1 MRTYVYQWLDEA
13 FDAHSASLADEP
25 SVDHVAEPDPIGN
38 AVPTWSDPVYPPNGA
53 DPPDIILGELL
64 LMYFEWMG
72 THKVTDACAK
82 AVYTLL
88 STLLPTDANGG
99 TWGIARKMLNAI
111 YDQTVQTI
119 EICPNDCVAFY
130 DCKHPTMQHYKHA
143 HRTHCPTCG
152 SDRHITDSDGVKRAA
167 KTGYYLPCGTWLRDL
182 FKVDGLGEE
191 LSQQPA
197 TTRPPGHASHSRG
210 WHQKVIA
217 PHFIYL

>member
-1 MRTYVYQWLDEA
+1 MEDQPADRA
-13 FDAHSASLADEP
+13 NAPSADDIA
-25 SVDHVAEPDPIGN
+25 DPIVDK
-38 AVPTWSDPVYPPNGA
+38 VPTWSDPVYPTNVEV
-53 DPPDIILGELL
+53 PPDIILGELL

-88 STLLPTDANGG
+88 STLLPADANGG
-99 TWGIARKMLNAI
+99 SWGVARKMLDAI
-111 YDQTVQTI
+111 YKQTVQTI
-119 EICPNDCVAFY
+119 DICPGDCIAYY

-152 SDRHITDSDGVKRAA
+152 ADRHLTDADGTRRAA

-182 FKVDGLGEE
+182 FKVDGLGDE

-197 TTRPPGHASHSRG
+197 STRPPGHASYSRG
-210 WHQKVIA
+210 WHKKVNA
-217 PHFIYL
+217 P